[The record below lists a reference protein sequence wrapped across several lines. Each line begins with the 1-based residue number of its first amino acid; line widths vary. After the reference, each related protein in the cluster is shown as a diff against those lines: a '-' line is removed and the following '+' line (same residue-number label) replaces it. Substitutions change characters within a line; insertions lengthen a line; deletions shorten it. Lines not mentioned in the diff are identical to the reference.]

1 MYTGATLCRDVNTLT
16 ADDIKRLPWFFT
28 LEISPMALGD
38 TPYGMP
44 YSGKKV
50 NPKDTQVRTFLGAI

>member
-1 MYTGATLCRDVNTLT
+1 VNTLT

-44 YSGKKV
+44 FSGKKV
-50 NPKDTQVRTFLGAI
+50 NPKDTQVRSSASALICS

>member
-1 MYTGATLCRDVNTLT
+1 MT

>member
-1 MYTGATLCRDVNTLT
+1 MSRDVNTLT

-50 NPKDTQVRTFLGAI
+50 NPKDTQVRSSASALICS